1 MTISKMASFSLAL
14 VTLLICVSAGF
25 SQINVEVSRVKQEEA
40 AASFK
45 KGDLEAALRLYSE
58 AIEVFPKSDDF
69 TPLPRVPAPEEGNL
83 APREFRGLDML
94 YLSRFRVHLARNDD
108 DLAQADLNRSLIVLS
123 KEKKREVAEAQLGRS
138 RIDLERERKI
148 ENPNFFNSELIKAGF
163 MFNIIGQSCN
173 RIRSTYTYNPK
184 DDYRRSIPERFLKDR
199 AVVDLLSDLDKTCE
213 SARFGE
219 AEVYATSAIELRNR
233 ERSFQALKL
242 ANELVQRYPRNADAF
257 RLRAKVNRFMLNDQQ
272 AVRDEQKAEE
282 LSLPN

>member
-1 MTISKMASFSLAL
+1 MTISIKASFSLAL
-14 VTLLICVSAGF
+14 VPLLLTVSAGF
-25 SQINVEVSRVKQEEA
+25 GQISVEAFRLKQREA
-40 AASFK
+40 AASVK

-83 APREFRGLDML
+83 APREFRGLDIL
-94 YLSRFRVHLARNDD
+94 YLSRFWVHLAKKDD

-123 KEKKREVAEAQLGRS
+123 KEKKREVADARLSRS
-138 RIDLERERKI
+138 TIDLERERKI
-148 ENPNFFNSELIKAGF
+148 ENPNSFNSELIKAGF
-163 MFNIIGQSCN
+163 MFNVIGQSCN
-173 RIRSTYTYNPK
+173 RIRSTYIYNPK
-184 DDYRRSIPERFLKDR
+184 KDYGPSIPERFLKDR
-199 AVVDLLSDLDKTCE
+199 VVVDLLSDLDKTCE

-219 AEVYATSAIELRNR
+219 AEVYATSAIELSNR

-257 RLRAKVNRFMLNDQQ
+257 RLRAKVNRFMLNDHQ
-272 AVRDEQKAEE
+272 ALLDEQKAKE